1 MSTNTKLI
9 AAALGM
15 AGLFG
20 TLGAATAGTTLDQ
33 VISSR
38 TLTIATNSDYPPQ
51 AFLDANNQ
59 LDGFDIEVSK
69 EIAKRIG
76 VKAAFV
82 TPGWEI
88 MTAGNWA
95 GRWQIAVGSI
105 TPTKKRAEVLDF
117 PAVYYYTPAAFA
129 VHKDAPYTKLADL
142 NGKHFGVVSASV
154 YEAYLKHDLTI
165 DAVGTPAFKYQVTP
179 GDITTYT
186 EVSEVDDLALGDGVR
201 LDSVLQA
208 MPTINAAIKAGK
220 PIKKIGEAVFFEPLA
235 VATDKGDKE
244 FNDKIAAI
252 VKEMQTDGTL
262 KTLSEKWYGTDYTT
276 AK

>member
-1 MSTNTKLI
+1 MSTNAKLI
-9 AAALGM
+9 AIALGT
-15 AGLFG
+15 AGLLG
-20 TLGAATAGTTLDQ
+20 TLDVALAGSTLDH
-33 VISSR
+33 VTSSK
-38 TLTIATNSDYPPQ
+38 TLTVATNSDYPPQ
-51 AFLDANNQ
+51 AFLNANNQ

-69 EIAKRIG
+69 EIAKRMG
-76 VKAAFV
+76 AEAAFV

-88 MTAGNWA
+88 MTAGDWA

-165 DAVGTPAFKYQVTP
+165 DAIGTPAFEYRVTP

-186 EVSEVDDLALGDGVR
+186 EVSEIDDLALGDGAR
-201 LDSVLQA
+201 LNSVLQA
-208 MPTINAAIKAGK
+208 MPTINEAIKAGK
-220 PIKKIGEAVFFEPLA
+220 PIKMIGEAAFFEPLA

-252 VKEMQTDGTL
+252 VKEMQADGTM
-262 KTLSEKWYGTDYTT
+262 KALSEKWYDADYST